1 MGPTRKRTACWKGGR
16 KLSPLGEFVPEFD
29 ALSVGATSSIAPR
42 GRAQIS
48 ETVWPVPGNSHID
61 GGAPPPRRSA
71 GDGELR
77 RVRYEHLVYAV
88 RIVLSLAM
96 AVLVVVSAVSAN

>member
-48 ETVWPVPGNSHID
+48 ETVWPVPGPHIST
-61 GGAPPPRRSA
+61 AVRLPRGSLVR
-71 GDGELR
+71 DGELR

-88 RIVLSLAM
+88 RIALSLGM
-96 AVLVVVSAVSAN
+96 AVLVIVSAVSAN